1 MKTAEMLQIG
11 GREVKV
17 SNTDKVYYPQT
28 GFTKGE
34 VLKYYIDI
42 APAML
47 PHLKDRPLSSKRYPD
62 GVEGLS
68 FFEKNCPMH
77 RPDWIETA
85 AVWSEQKQANTN
97 YCVINDLAA
106 LIWSANLGV
115 LEFHT
120 SLSRKNKI
128 ESPTVMVYDL
138 DPGEG
143 TTIVDCCQVG
153 LWVQEA
159 LEAAGFECFAK
170 TSGSK
175 GLQLYVPLNSNA
187 RYEQTKTLAHDLAME
202 LEREHP
208 DKIIS
213 KMAKILRTGKVFID
227 WSQNDQH
234 KTTVCAY
241 STRAK
246 PTESASTPV
255 KWDEVRAALKK
266 RSPDLL
272 KFTPSQVV
280 KRFERFGDLFEP
292 VLKKKQTITAKT
304 TLVAE
309 KV

>member
-1 MKTAEMLQIG
+1 MKTADVLEIDG
-11 GREVKV
+11 KEVKI
-17 SNTDKVYYPQT
+17 SRTDKVYYPQT

-47 PHLKDRPLSSKRYPD
+47 PHLHDRPLSSKRYPD

-68 FFEKNCPMH
+68 FFEKNCPAH
-77 RPDWIETA
+77 RPDWIETT
-85 AVWSEQKQANTN
+85 AVWSDQKKADTN

-120 SLSRKNKI
+120 SLSKKTKI
-128 ESPTVMVYDL
+128 DSPTAMVYDL

-143 TTIVDCCQVG
+143 TTIVECCQVA
-153 LWVQEA
+153 LWVREA
-159 LEAAGFECFAK
+159 LEGAGFECFAK

-187 RYEQTKTLAHDLAME
+187 HYDQTKALAHELALE
-202 LEREHP
+202 LERQHP
-208 DKIIS
+208 DKVVS
-213 KMAKILRTGKVFID
+213 KMAKVLRTNKVFID
-227 WSQNDQH
+227 WSQNDEH
-234 KTTVCAY
+234 KTTVCVY

-266 RSPDLL
+266 NSPELL
-272 KFTPSQVV
+272 KFTPAQVV
-280 KRFERFGDLFEP
+280 KRFQKFGDLFER
-292 VLKKKQTITAKT
+292 VLKKKQALTAKT
-304 TLVAE
+304 SLVLE
-309 KV
+309 KA